1 MYNYLHGESLQVLL
15 LFVIYLHYQWRTN
28 YQKGMIEIPI
38 TCLTPPHFCACP
50 KVGPCYPSI
59 YAEILLFMLNDLRR
73 EIVVSFV
80 DIGGI
85 VEHYG
90 LKPSFHNNYYDTLL
104 TTTNK

>member
-1 MYNYLHGESLQVLL
+1 M
-15 LFVIYLHYQWRTN
+15 F
-28 YQKGMIEIPI
+28 
-38 TCLTPPHFCACP
+38 
-50 KVGPCYPSI
+50 
-59 YAEILLFMLNDLRR
+59 NDLRR

-90 LKPSFHNNYYDTLL
+90 LNPSFHNNYYDTLL